1 MMKQNIFAETRDH
14 TMKKLRFP
22 KCSKKVLTIALCG
35 IMAAGVSVGAF
46 LAFGDRGAESAL
58 VSAGLQQFADDAYLA
73 CAAPAGQSVSFTP
86 EWFDKTLQGGA
97 VSAITV
103 TALPPVTEGVLKLG
117 HGDVTLGQIIPR
129 ETLSYLCFVPNE
141 GVRESSFDFVPTTA
155 SGNTGYALTCR
166 LSLTDTVNCC
176 PTGTKSV
183 TAVST
188 HSSLALTGTLT
199 AEDPEGE
206 AMRFE
211 ILKYPTNGTISL
223 DAATGAFSY
232 TPTANFSGSDS
243 FTWRAQD
250 IRGAF
255 SEPASV
261 EITVRELTTG
271 YLFTDIESTNVQ
283 SAALRVTEKGL
294 MSGEA
299 MGGKHYFHPKRALGR
314 AAFVTVLLEAAEIK
328 VPDANETGFEDDAEI
343 PKGMKGAI
351 RYAKEQGWL
360 GDGTT
365 FRPND
370 PITRAEAAKIAAAV
384 LGLSAPGYSETVED
398 FAAIT
403 VDAADALYAIYE
415 GGYLST
421 LSDGTLAPLGELS
434 RGDAAKFFSKILDGK
449 SA

>member
-1 MMKQNIFAETRDH
+1 MK
-14 TMKKLRFP
+14 MKRFR
-22 KCSKKVLTIALCG
+22 KKTLTIALCG
-35 IMAAGVSVGAF
+35 VMAAGISVGAY

-86 EWFDKTLQGGA
+86 EWFDETLRGGT

-103 TALPPVTEGVLKLG
+103 TSLPPVTEGVLKLG
-117 HGDVTLGQIIPR
+117 YGDVTLGQIIPR

-141 GVRESSFDFVPTTA
+141 GVTESTFEFMPTTL
-155 SGNTGYALTCR
+155 SGSTGYSLCCR
-166 LSLTDTVNCC
+166 LSVTDTVNCC

-188 HSSLALTGTLT
+188 HSSLTLNGTLD

-206 AMRFE
+206 ALCFE
-211 ILKYPTNGTISL
+211 ILDYPANGTISL
-223 DAATGAFSY
+223 DAKTGAFSY
-232 TPTANFSGSDS
+232 HPNEGFTGSDT

-255 SEPASV
+255 SEHATV

-271 YLFTDIESTNVQ
+271 YLFTDIDDTNVQ
-283 SAALRVTEKGL
+283 TAALRLTEKGL
-294 MSGEA
+294 MGGEA
-299 MGGKHYFHPKRALGR
+299 TGGKHYFHPDRALTR
-314 AAFVTVLLEAAEIK
+314 AAFVTILLDAAEID
-328 VPDANETGFEDDAEI
+328 VPEAGETGFTDDAEI
-343 PKGMKGAI
+343 PAPMKGAI

-360 GDGTT
+360 GDDTA

-384 LGLSAPGYSETVED
+384 LQLSAPGYHETVED
-398 FAAIT
+398 FDTIPVSV
-403 VDAADALYAIYE
+403 VDAVYAIYE
-415 GGYLST
+415 GGYIST
-421 LSDGTLAPLGELS
+421 LADGTLAPMGELT
-434 RGDAAKFFSKILDGK
+434 RGDAAKFFSKVLDGK
-449 SA
+449 NG